1 MQGINKR
8 SANTASVHQ
17 YALLWSNSP
26 DKSNAC
32 FYNLKFLARFL
43 KFLSLGMSVTKQKH
57 ISKYLFRLSELD
69 FYFLKYKFLIN

>member
-17 YALLWSNSP
+17 YAHMWANSP

-32 FYNLKFLARFL
+32 FYNSKFLARFL
-43 KFLSLGMSVTKQKH
+43 ELLSLGMSVTKQKH
-57 ISKYLFRLSELD
+57 ISKYLFRLSKLS
-69 FYFLKYKFLIN
+69 FYLKKNKF